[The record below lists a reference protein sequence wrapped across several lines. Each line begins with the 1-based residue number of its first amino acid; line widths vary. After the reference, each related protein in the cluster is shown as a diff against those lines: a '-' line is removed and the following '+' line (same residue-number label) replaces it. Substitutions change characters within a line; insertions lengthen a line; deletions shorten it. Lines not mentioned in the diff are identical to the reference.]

1 MPELPEVETVRR
13 ALAKILPGKKIRW
26 VKVLAA
32 KQFPQP
38 ATAVNG
44 RTIVAVK
51 RKGKQLAIV
60 FDDKQVLL
68 VHLKLTGQLVY
79 VPHLQSGR
87 RAVFGHPI
95 PFAGGDSLPGRSTRI
110 IISLAD
116 GRGRDA
122 GTLFFNDVRMFG
134 WLRLLSEKDWRQEMA
149 KLGADALSR
158 QFTADY
164 LYKILQSSRRP
175 VKVVIMDQQKISGIG
190 NIYANE
196 ALFRARIDP
205 RRSANSL
212 NRKESEK
219 LCRAIKAVLQES
231 LKMQG
236 TSAADDAYIQPDG
249 QPGRF
254 QQKLEV
260 YQRAGQKCLGCGGT
274 VQRIQLGGRGTF
286 FCPQCQK

>member
-1 MPELPEVETVRR
+1 MPELPEVETIRR
-13 ALAKILPGKKIRW
+13 GLARILPGKKIRW
-26 VKVLAA
+26 VKILAA

-38 ATAVNG
+38 AAAVNG

-60 FDDKQVLL
+60 FDNKQVLL
-68 VHLKLTGQLVY
+68 IHLKLTGQLVY
-79 VPHLQSGR
+79 VPRLQSGQ

-116 GRGRDA
+116 ASGHDA

-134 WLRLLSEKDWRQEMA
+134 WLRLLSEKDWRQAMA
-149 KLGADALSR
+149 ELGADALSR
-158 QFTADY
+158 QFNAAY
-164 LYKILQSSRRP
+164 LYKVLQSSRRA

-205 RRSANSL
+205 RRPANSL
-212 NRKESEK
+212 SRKESEK
-219 LCRAIKAVLQES
+219 LCQAIKAVLQES

-249 QPGRF
+249 RPGRF
-254 QQKLEV
+254 QQKLAV
-260 YQRAGQKCLGCGGT
+260 YQRAGQKCLSCSGT
-274 VQRIQLGGRGTF
+274 VKRIELGGRGTF